1 MVSGINVLN
10 PTSYS
15 PIVNGGVGS
24 GKVYVQVKPNQVV
37 YSQFEHVS
45 GYASK
50 SNPDSGISVSKI
62 NILNTLID
70 QLVKI
75 QSDTTK
81 PKLPTD
87 LTDSQVDVLIKDYQ
101 DKIQTALNVA
111 KTNPF
116 ALSGGNSLGKGLI
129 VNTLV

>member
-1 MVSGINVLN
+1 MLLPKKEQRRTQEEQRRS
-10 PTSYS
+10 SC
-15 PIVNGGVGS
+15 
-24 GKVYVQVKPNQVV
+24 
-37 YSQFEHVS
+37 QFEHVS

-87 LTDSQVDVLIKDYQ
+87 LTDSQVDILIKDYQ

-111 KTNPF
+111 KTNP
-116 ALSGGNSLGKGLI
+116 LH
-129 VNTLV
+129 

>member
-1 MVSGINVLN
+1 MVSGINSLN
-10 PTSYS
+10 PTPYGSMVS
-15 PIVNGGVGS
+15 GGVGS
-24 GKVYVQVKPNQVV
+24 GKIYVQVKPNQVV